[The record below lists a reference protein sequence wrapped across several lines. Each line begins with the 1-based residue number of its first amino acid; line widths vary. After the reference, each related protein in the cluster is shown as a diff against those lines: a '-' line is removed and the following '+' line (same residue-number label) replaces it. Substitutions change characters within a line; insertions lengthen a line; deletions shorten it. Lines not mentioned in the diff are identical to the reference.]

1 MDCTWSDAC
10 VCACVCVLAPGW
22 LAQLAVKRDW
32 RDVGVVISPNSSR
45 AEDVLSSVP
54 RDIRDRSE
62 EIRRPNISGEFQQE
76 GMKIAG
82 QRRSLFAYLWECHTW
97 PISTQS
103 HFTLFIVLL
112 PTFSSFGGQRVFFST
127 LCGCFSRP
135 LNQHNLVNRSCVCM
149 ISQSYPVMLQ
159 SSVCA
164 GLFEVFAF
172 SSAGL
177 FLLAGRYVHLT
188 LMASLA
194 ISQRIFQTTCF

>member
-1 MDCTWSDAC
+1 MDCTWSD
-10 VCACVCVLAPGW
+10 VCVCVCWPLAGW

-97 PISTQS
+97 PISSQS
-103 HFTLFIVLL
+103 HFTLIIVLL
-112 PTFSSFGGQRVFFST
+112 PTFLSFGGQRGFFLDPLWLFFS
-127 LCGCFSRP
+127 P
-135 LNQHNLVNRSCVCM
+135 LKS
-149 ISQSYPVMLQ
+149 
-159 SSVCA
+159 
-164 GLFEVFAF
+164 
-172 SSAGL
+172 
-177 FLLAGRYVHLT
+177 T
-188 LMASLA
+188 
-194 ISQRIFQTTCF
+194 